1 MQDKST
7 RGNDM
12 TTANTTT
19 ASKGNSAT
27 TSDMPL
33 RTKHIAAQFGMKPV
47 ALRRI
52 LRTMPAYAD
61 GVHTNYRWA
70 EKDPAIPLIAAA
82 IKKLTD
88 DKAARAKAAKAALDA
103 RAASLATAAKVDAK
117 LA

>member
-1 MQDKST
+1 M
-7 RGNDM
+7 
-12 TTANTTT
+12 ANAIATPT
-19 ASKGNSAT
+19 ASKGTPAAT
-27 TSDMPL
+27 TVDTPL
-33 RTKHIAAQFGMKPV
+33 RTKHIAAQFGLKPV

-61 GVHTNYRWA
+61 GVHTNYKWA

-82 IKKLTD
+82 IKKLAD

-103 RAASLATAAKVDAK
+103 RAAALATAAKADAK